1 MHEMIIPLAWVYS
14 VYFLIT
20 GIWPLISIRT
30 FMKVTG
36 PKTDLWLVRTVGL
49 LVTPIGLCIAV
60 AAYQR
65 QFHLPVIVLAIA
77 SSLALLL
84 IDVIYVLNGTISRI
98 YLVDAVIEALLIVG
112 WLLAA

>member
-1 MHEMIIPLAWVYS
+1 MITALAWVYS
-14 VYFLIT
+14 IYFIIT

-36 PKTDLWLVRTVGL
+36 PKADIWLVRTVGL
-49 LVTPIGLCIAV
+49 LVTAIGLCVAV

-65 QFHLPVIVLAIA
+65 QFPLPVIILAIA

-98 YLVDAVIEALLIVG
+98 YLLDAVIEALLIVA
-112 WLLAA
+112 WLIAS